1 MKWSS
6 LVKPEEAVIVGFV
19 LIVWIGVIFLFIR
32 KWGKIRGSEP
42 YTPAFERTLASTLP
56 VSKQV
61 SVARRNSS
69 LIHEFNMN
77 IRRKSNPSL
86 IHEFN
91 MNIRRK
97 SAAFIEENNR
107 RLSTRINV
115 ENEHGE
121 SINCI
126 SAQSK
131 PLLSTQSCATLTTK

>member
-19 LIVWIGVIFLFIR
+19 LIVWIGVIFLFIH

-42 YTPAFERTLASTLP
+42 YTPAFERTLTSTLP
-56 VSKQV
+56 DSKQA

-77 IRRKSNPSL
+77 IRRKS
-86 IHEFN
+86 
-91 MNIRRK
+91 
-97 SAAFIEENNR
+97 AAFVEENSR
-107 RLSTRINV
+107 KLSTRINI

-131 PLLSTQSCATLTTK
+131 PLLSTQSCGTLTTK